1 MIKYRGF
8 QMETPMHE
16 VWSLSSVYF
25 IRVLCQMCIWD
36 HLLLPVCI
44 IFDSAE
50 LLPLR
55 LSVVVWQPDGR
66 YAISH
71 WLTPGQ
77 LCGLLDER
85 PRACFSLRLHP
96 LLIPLFSKSILTFP
110 LFPHSTHT
118 YAQMN
123 TGIDRNVLFFNTFK
137 FCCLN
142 HKTLQ
147 GVQSLICGLIT
158 NHST

>member
-1 MIKYRGF
+1 MRFGAWVAVYCIFHPCAVPDVHLRPPAACCLYHLWLCRIAA
-8 QMETPMHE
+8 TE
-16 VWSLSSVYF
+16 VISDCVTAG
-25 IRVLCQMCIWD
+25 
-36 HLLLPVCI
+36 H
-44 IFDSAE
+44 
-50 LLPLR
+50 
-55 LSVVVWQPDGR
+55 R
-66 YAISH
+66 YAISR

-118 YAQMN
+118 YAQTS
-123 TGIDRNVLFFNTFK
+123 TGIDRNVLFFNTLK